1 MKLWY
6 QIAIP
11 REDIL
16 QGNLDDALFAADLA
30 DVLAERGPLEYRDPL
45 RFFQQTYP
53 TMGLV
58 KLLAAAA
65 QRLANGVGDSVIQ
78 LQTPFGGGKTH
89 ALISLYHLFANGA
102 QHPGQPLVKRTLE
115 QAGLSA
121 LPSVRVASFIGTEA
135 DALQGRTPWGE
146 IAHQLGAYSQ
156 LEEHDKRRRAPGR
169 ELLYELIAKQP
180 TLILIDELVT
190 YAVAA
195 KDFAEQLMVFCQN
208 LTEAVGSSPN
218 SMLVATL
225 PSSAPYGEIG
235 ERMLHQLEQ
244 IFGRVQAIYTP
255 VEGDEFFDVIRQRL
269 FKEIAD
275 SSEARRVVDAYFELY
290 QRQGE
295 SLPDEVR
302 SEAYRERIRR
312 AYPFHPEIIDTLYN
326 RWSTFNSFQRTRG
339 VLKLLASVLSDLY
352 ERQVNAPLI
361 LPVHLSLRNA
371 ALRGEL
377 IRHIGNQY
385 EGVVHQ
391 DIATDSA
398 QAEQI
403 DKQLGSEYAPYRV
416 ASGLATAI
424 FFESFSAGERV
435 GVTEPRLRLAALQ
448 PNLPPAVIG
457 DALHKLSN
465 QLWYLHVENGAYAF
479 RLQPNLNRIILDK
492 EERVSA
498 QEIEQ
503 ALQKS
508 VQQAAGSALGATVLF
523 PERASDIPDQKQ
535 LRLIIL
541 APRYTYGSE
550 ATDPLA
556 RELLERYGQQPRVHR
571 NCLVVLAADPTEMA
585 QLQSRL
591 KQKLALEA
599 IKNDRTLWKSLSD
612 EDKAEVE
619 RRIQTL
625 SYGISSLV
633 LSVYRHLALMRERG
647 VEWRNLGIPTAG
659 ERRTL
664 SERVRQY
671 LKNEDILLDRL
682 SPRLVMEKAVGNAD
696 EKPIKDIVDAFYRYP
711 HLPMIESDGVVL
723 DALGRGV
730 QEGLFG
736 IRASERVYYKEP
748 VPPTALEYDAV
759 LVREVGIR
767 EQGLG
772 IREEGLG
779 IREEE
784 VGIREQ
790 GLGSQ
795 SLTPN
800 SQSLIR
806 DAYRRYA
813 LRAAIPSA
821 KASELVTGVIA
832 QIMRQAGAEFRFT
845 VEFEVQGNLP
855 RNLVDI
861 TIPETLK
868 QIGAQVEHEQKE

>member
-1 MKLWY
+1 MKPWY

-30 DVLAERGPLEYRDPL
+30 DVLADRGPLEYRDPL

-65 QRLANGVGDSVIQ
+65 QRLANGTGDSVIQ

-89 ALISLYHLFANGA
+89 ALISLYHLFASGA
-102 QHPGQPLVKRTLE
+102 QHSKQPLVQRTLE
-115 QAGLSA
+115 QAGLGE
-121 LPSVRVASFIGTEA
+121 LPSVRVVSFIGTEA

-146 IAHQLGAYSQ
+146 IAHQLGAYSL

-180 TLILIDELVT
+180 TLILMDELVT

-195 KDFAEQLMVFCQN
+195 KDFDEQLMVFCQN
-208 LTEAVGSSPN
+208 LTEAVSSSPR

-235 ERMLHQLEQ
+235 ERLLHQLEQ

-275 SSEARRVVDAYFELY
+275 PPEARRVVDAYFELY

-295 SLPDEVR
+295 TLPDEVR
-302 SEAYRERIRR
+302 SEAYRERMRR

-326 RWSTFNSFQRTRG
+326 RWSTYSTFQRTRG
-339 VLKLLASVLSDLY
+339 VLKFLASVLSDLY
-352 ERQVNAPLI
+352 ARQVSAPLI
-361 LPVHLSLRNA
+361 LPVHLNLRNA

-391 DIATDSA
+391 DIAGDSA

-448 PNLPPAVIG
+448 PNLPHAVIG

-508 VQQAAGSALGATVLF
+508 VQQVAGNALGATVLF
-523 PERASDIPDQKQ
+523 PERASDIPDQKH
-535 LRLIIL
+535 LRLVIL
-541 APRYTYGSE
+541 APRYTHGSE
-550 ATDPLA
+550 ATDALA
-556 RELLERYGQQPRVHR
+556 RELLERYGQQPRVYR
-571 NCLVVLAADPTEMA
+571 NCLMVLAADPTETA
-585 QLQSRL
+585 QLQTRL

-619 RRIQTL
+619 RRIQMHSDGIASLAL
-625 SYGISSLV
+625 SA
-633 LSVYRHLALMRERG
+633 YRHLALMRERG
-647 VEWRNLGIPTAG
+647 VEWSNLGIPTAG

-664 SERVRQY
+664 SERVRHY

-682 SPRLVMEKAVGNAD
+682 SPRLVLEKAVGNAD
-696 EKPIKDIVDAFYRYP
+696 EKPVKDIVDAFYRYP
-711 HLPMIESDGVVL
+711 QLPMVESDSVIL
-723 DALGRGV
+723 DALARGV

-736 IRASERVYYKEP
+736 IRSGEREYYKELI
-748 VPPTALEYDAV
+748 PPAALEYDAM
-759 LVREVGIR
+759 LVREV
-767 EQGLG
+767 G

-779 IREEE
+779 IREERL
-784 VGIREQ
+784 GIETPIPNT
-790 GLGSQ
+790 Q

-800 SQSLIR
+800 AQSLTPTPQPLTPNS
-806 DAYRRYA
+806 YRRYA
-813 LRAAIPSA
+813 LRAAISSA
-821 KASELVTGVIA
+821 KASEFVQGVIA

-845 VEFEVQGNLP
+845 VEFEVKGELP

-861 TIPETLK
+861 AIHETLK
-868 QIGAQVEHEQKE
+868 QIGAQVDHEQKE